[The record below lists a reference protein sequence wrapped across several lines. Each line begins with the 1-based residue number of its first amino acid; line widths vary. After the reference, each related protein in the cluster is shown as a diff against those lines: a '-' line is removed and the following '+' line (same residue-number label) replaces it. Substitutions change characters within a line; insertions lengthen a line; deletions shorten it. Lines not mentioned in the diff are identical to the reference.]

1 MGQNN
6 GKAHKPSMGSL
17 FGISTIYGR
26 AGEHDEPYMTR
37 IWFGR
42 LRLHI
47 FHRGDNDPD
56 CHDHPWDFWTFPLTP
71 YVEEVLVAIRD
82 AIPEGTTPRPQRY
95 QRVRQVVPAF
105 QWTFRKATHT
115 HRVLGPV
122 GDEVTQTVAKAM
134 RLPSEMLPAIGNG
147 KIVTVV
153 WRGKGERPW
162 GFMKDREGRWCW
174 VAWKEYVLGGGK
186 DGPCGHE

>member
-47 FHRGDNDPD
+47 FYRGDNDPD

-82 AIPEGTTPRPQRY
+82 AIPEGTKPRPQRY

-115 HRVLGPV
+115 HRVLGR
-122 GDEVTQTVAKAM
+122 AYK
-134 RLPSEMLPAIGNG
+134 SNG
-147 KIVTVV
+147 KIVTIV

-162 GFMKDREGRWCW
+162 GFIKDREGRWCW
-174 VAWKEYVLGGGK
+174 VTWKEYVLGGGK
-186 DGPCGHE
+186 DSPCGHE

>member
-17 FGISTIYGR
+17 FGVSTIYGR
-26 AGEHDEPYMTR
+26 VDEHDKPYMTR

-47 FHRGDNDPD
+47 FYRGDNDPD

-82 AIPEGTTPRPQRY
+82 TTSKGSKPRPQRY

-105 QWTFRKATHT
+105 KWTFRKATHT
-115 HRVLGPV
+115 HRVLYGL
-122 GDEVTQTVAKAM
+122 TKAQY
-134 RLPSEMLPAIGNG
+134 RELHSWPRKEAIEPT
-147 KIVTVV
+147 KTRIVTIV
-153 WRGKGERPW
+153 WRGRGERPW
-162 GFMKDREGRWCW
+162 GFMKNREGRWCW
-174 VAWKEYVLGGGK
+174 VAWREYVLNGEK